1 MVMSA
6 EYRSK
11 FPAFTGMVTSPYERK
26 IHEWDKKKNPKANKK
41 KQIQIQFT

>member
-11 FPAFTGMVTSPYERK
+11 FAIFAGYGDVSIWAKNSRVGQ
-26 IHEWDKKKNPKANKK
+26 KKNPKTNKK